1 SNAVL
6 NVIPDDWR
14 ANVLHD
20 MASRLKTGGKL
31 FINTR
36 KAGEER
42 AIKDKIELDS
52 PQEVLVKRNGRIA
65 SYQRFFTPKELQQW
79 VEQQLGEGYEVEIAN
94 ERNSGTK
101 GLAAVVVTK
110 RTVAEGG
117 KSTRYRT
124 AEEGVDYYNSRI
136 VQPWVDRLEEL
147 RDKRRQWG
155 YLSEGEKAELRELAE
170 QERQWEADYAA
181 THTDTPVK
189 TGRRSRFDVIGEQ
202 YDRSSRYRRQFNQL
216 ERIYSK
222 AEVRDANGEIIP
234 AETRAKAEEALRILD
249 QWRQELLE
257 ERSRCSRA
265 GQAEIDAELAE
276 LEHTALY
283 YERMAE
289 GEDVERRMPP
299 RAQYLKMKDSV
310 DRLGRELGV
319 GIEVV
324 EKLSDIAEE
333 NPRITERK
341 RRAKGWYD
349 PATGKVVINMANHGS
364 VRDVVRTVLHE
375 VIGHKAL
382 EEIMGREG
390 FERFIREVY
399 LHADEEMRR
408 AINAKVARNNWDY
421 QEATREHIAEL
432 AETVMEKGY
441 DRLEKAQQTLW
452 NRIKSKLEG
461 FINRVLS
468 GMNIPARVKLS
479 DRDVGYML
487 WKLMEHRRAEAAKG
501 RGRISDRRTG
511 ETGAPVAEAE
521 AGDIFAQAEAISRRE
536 AMKRDADSMQI
547 VARDGQREADAEQL
561 ERVNRR
567 FNEELQQQVDGTL
580 PKGHIYQMGMPG
592 ETLRAAGV
600 EDLPIELS
608 AERLATKASESYKS
622 NHPFE
627 LGAVTGLVEA
637 INNPIAVFDSATRSG
652 VKVILTTLQ
661 YKGQNFVVA
670 LEAQKRNTG
679 KSHAVEVNNI
689 LSLYP
694 KEGVEGIL
702 NWINKGKMLY
712 RDNKKMRAFFHDQWP
727 DYIVEGKDALNI
739 EVNQKA
745 TSDADLNS
753 RIESAAKI
761 VNEFENPKLN
771 SEKNSYRDSE
781 EIRFRDGEDER
792 PLQERLTDIIVE
804 MAGRHRDNTDYRDAA
819 IEAIGNRMKGVN
831 KARFA
836 QRQYDRATID
846 LVTSTVK
853 KLMANGLLDEVQN
866 GEIGRLMSTIKHSLD
881 NDEIEGSVRRLTD
894 IVAENQLRLAGEML
908 DRITTIKGSKVD
920 A

>member
-1 SNAVL
+1 
-6 NVIPDDWR
+6 
-14 ANVLHD
+14 
-20 MASRLKTGGKL
+20 M
-31 FINTR
+31 
-36 KAGEER
+36 
-42 AIKDKIELDS
+42 
-52 PQEVLVKRNGRIA
+52 KRNGRIA

-79 VEQQLGEGYEVEIAN
+79 VEQQLGDGYEVEIAN

-110 RTVAEGG
+110 TEEVEEGL
-117 KSTRYRT
+117 THYRT
-124 AEEGVDYYNSRI
+124 AEEGVAYHNARMM
-136 VQPWVDRLEEL
+136 QPWDNRLSEL

-155 YLSEGEKAELRELAE
+155 YLSGGDTAELRELAE
-170 QERQWEADYAA
+170 RERQWEADYAA

-189 TGRRSRFDVIGEQ
+189 TGRRSRYDVIGEQ
-202 YDRSSRYRRQFNQL
+202 YDRSSRYRRRFNQL

-333 NPRITERK
+333 NPRIAERK

-441 DRLEKAQQTLW
+441 DRLEKSQQTLW

-501 RGRISDRRTG
+501 RGRMSDRRTG
-511 ETGAPVAEAE
+511 ETGAASGRVGTDRRTGEAVASVAEAE
-521 AGDIFAQAEAISRRE
+521 AGDIFTLAEAISRRE

-622 NHPFE
+622 NHPFD

-712 RDNKKMRAFFHDQWP
+712 RDNKKMRAFFHDQW
-727 DYIVEGKDALNI
+727 
-739 EVNQKA
+739 
-745 TSDADLNS
+745 
-753 RIESAAKI
+753 
-761 VNEFENPKLN
+761 
-771 SEKNSYRDSE
+771 
-781 EIRFRDGEDER
+781 
-792 PLQERLTDIIVE
+792 
-804 MAGRHRDNTDYRDAA
+804 
-819 IEAIGNRMKGVN
+819 
-831 KARFA
+831 
-836 QRQYDRATID
+836 
-846 LVTSTVK
+846 
-853 KLMANGLLDEVQN
+853 
-866 GEIGRLMSTIKHSLD
+866 
-881 NDEIEGSVRRLTD
+881 
-894 IVAENQLRLAGEML
+894 
-908 DRITTIKGSKVD
+908 
-920 A
+920 